1 MPVLEC
7 SCGMVMSATATKLR
21 NTCIRCGSASLS
33 EFAQGQ
39 TVDRAADLLSSSRS
53 TTGGDSLASQSHEFV
68 STAVDQFAAAGV
80 H

>member
-7 SCGMVMSATATKLR
+7 ACGMVMSVAATKLR

-33 EFAQGQ
+33 EFAQTQ
-39 TVDRAADLLSSSRS
+39 SVDCAGERS
-53 TTGGDSLASQSHEFV
+53 PCAPDTIARDSVTSQPHEFV